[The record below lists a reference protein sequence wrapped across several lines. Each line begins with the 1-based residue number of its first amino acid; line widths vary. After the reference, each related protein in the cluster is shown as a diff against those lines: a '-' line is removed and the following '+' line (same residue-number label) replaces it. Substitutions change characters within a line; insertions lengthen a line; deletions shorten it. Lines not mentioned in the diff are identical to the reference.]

1 MNDSIKTENGHPRCA
16 VDAGFGEV
24 CCDCASALTPDR
36 YFKWLRDSDRK
47 PLCDK
52 CSATYDPRKTEPRL
66 SALCSGRW
74 FGLLERAL
82 LLARPREESN
92 RRLQNR
98 DASPRG
104 NAIFNKLN
112 EAYHCG
118 MQTDQGRNAL
128 FDAQAL
134 ADVIVRSES
143 ATSLIGPNA
152 KGEPTAMTPGSAN

>member
-1 MNDSIKTENGHPRCA
+1 MTQEKQNPDCPRCA
-16 VDAGFGEV
+16 LGDGSAFWKEHSFWRDHEKRVIDAYKIE
-24 CCDCASALTPDR
+24 T
-36 YFKWLRDSDRK
+36 LRH
-47 PLCDK
+47 
-52 CSATYDPRKTEPRL
+52 A
-66 SALCSGRW
+66 A
-74 FGLLERAL
+74 
-82 LLARPREESN
+82 
-92 RRLQNR
+92 
-98 DASPRG
+98 